1 MLLVHLLVEKH
12 EGLRSVVVNY
22 VFGHFSNIFVVVRRA
37 AVEFVD
43 VVVMVRCHEKGKRH
57 PLESVFVVIDI
68 VTSFTADRSWRVPV
82 WDQFYY
88 FLHAL
93 PLHAFEGAATQ
104 GAGVLTFLDFQAC
117 ELFIMLI

>member
-1 MLLVHLLVEKH
+1 MKKA
-12 EGLRSVVVNY
+12 R
-22 VFGHFSNIFVVVRRA
+22 
-37 AVEFVD
+37 D
-43 VVVMVRCHEKGKRH
+43 T